1 MTLKTEENEPVD
13 VVKYSKK
20 ICTKLQSEDR
30 KQRKLALKELQ
41 TFLTEKNPDHE
52 NLRNIFNETQVYLV
66 NTLRDKSEEVRET
79 GISFLTFLIIDILP
93 INDFYLTYIFPVLV
107 ERIGTVELIEDSE
120 EIRLEL
126 LVFLSKII
134 SKYTETEQL
143 KPFLNDA
150 VTILC
155 ETVKD
160 RYPAIKEISCRCI
173 VSLAKALPRDF
184 HLQAESLIKPV
195 LTCFNHQ
202 RFKVRVEGINCIG
215 EILMHCTYKAVDM
228 VMIPMAEKLFDSI
241 PIVRRTV
248 AQVAKKW
255 LTEYRD
261 RYSFFHKILPLLLT
275 GLNDEVEETRKEAT
289 EFWETV
295 GLQFQQENEKDLKDE
310 MDFLIEPPKYYL
322 DHLKRPNLGCRVL
335 VQRHVGKIAPAIANE
350 LQSWQAD
357 VRFRCS
363 QLLCSVALHSE
374 SLITMH
380 LQSILPAMFS
390 TARDDDLRVVDNIIR
405 ASEIIGLFVPFESWS
420 KLVFPQIENCSHY
433 GHITVLRSLIMGSPK
448 DLIWSH
454 LEEVTEILETDAI
467 CVSRKKK
474 YQIEMVKC
482 VEAICEKYQA
492 KTESNVGYHLFKI
505 LVTTIALRDIENTHM
520 GINLLENLRT
530 TLNMENVTE
539 LWSSYLKKL
548 LKEINIDPSVWTLV
562 TTQCCIFELVL
573 TESGEAFGEH
583 LDDILPILKEV
594 LDTNTDAECRLK
606 MFLALTVAF
615 EAKDTTLKKSSNLT
629 QFFEEVI
636 KDVFIPSLVW
646 HAGRTAEAMRT
657 MVATCLKTALS
668 PAPNVDLFANGDSF
682 QPLFD
687 KLLPLL
693 LSLVEDAAWKS
704 RVLALECLVLLKQ
717 IAVQKN
723 IWNSDSLIK
732 IYPEM
737 MKRLDDPTEKV
748 REGTTRALVDIFE
761 DCPDD
766 FKAVHYKAHHDLIID
781 TLLIHFDDD
790 EENIQ
795 DLIYDVLKT
804 IAKINKEQ
812 LIAKL
817 EKQKSL
823 LHNQKG
829 CESLIDALK

>member
-1 MTLKTEENEPVD
+1 MTLKAEEETNVD
-13 VVKYSKK
+13 TVKYSKM

-30 KQRKLALKELQ
+30 KQRKQALNDLQ
-41 TFLTEKNPDHE
+41 KFLIDKNPDDE
-52 NLRNIFNETQVYLV
+52 TLRNVFNETQIYLV

-79 GISFLTFLIIDILP
+79 GISFLTSLVIHILP

-107 ERIGTVELIEDSE
+107 ERIGTVELIEESE

-126 LVFLSKII
+126 LLFLSKII
-134 SKYTETEQL
+134 SKYSNTEQL

-160 RYPAIKEISCRCI
+160 KYPTIKESSCQCI
-173 VSLAKALPRDF
+173 VSLAQALPRDF

-195 LTCFNHQ
+195 LTCLNHQ
-202 RFKVRVEGINCIG
+202 RFKVRVEGIKCIG

-228 VMIPMAEKLFDSI
+228 VMVPMAEKLFDSI
-241 PIVRRTV
+241 PLVRRTV

-275 GLNDEVEETRKEAT
+275 GLNDEVQETREEAA
-289 EFWETV
+289 EFWEVV
-295 GLQFQQENEKDLKDE
+295 GLQYQQENEKDLKDE

-322 DHLKRPNLGCRVL
+322 EHLKRPNLGCRVL

-363 QLLCSVALHSE
+363 QLLCAVALHSE
-374 SLITMH
+374 SLLTMH

-390 TARDDDLRVVDNIIR
+390 AARDDDPRVVDNIIR

-420 KLVFPQIENCSHY
+420 KLVFPQIENCPHY
-433 GHITVLRSLIMGSPK
+433 GHITVLRSLVKGSPK
-448 DLIWSH
+448 DLIWDR
-454 LEEVTEILETDAI
+454 LDEVTEILETDNV

-474 YQIEMVKC
+474 FQNELVKC
-482 VEAICEKYQA
+482 VETICEKYQA
-492 KTESNVGYHLFKI
+492 KPDSLVGYHLFKI
-505 LVTTIALRDIENTHM
+505 LITTIALRDVDNTHI
-520 GINLLENLRT
+520 GLHLLENLST
-530 TLNMENVTE
+530 TLNMDNTQE
-539 LWSSYLKKL
+539 LWNTFLRRL
-548 LKEINIDPSVWTLV
+548 LEEINVDPSAWTMV
-562 TTQCCIFELVL
+562 TTQGCIFELVL
-573 TESGEAFGEH
+573 TDSGEAFGKH
-583 LDDILPILKEV
+583 SDYILLILKEV
-594 LDTNTDAECRLK
+594 LDTNTDPECRLK

-615 EAKDTTLKKSSNLT
+615 EAKDVTLKDSNNLT
-629 QFFEEVI
+629 QFFEELI
-636 KDVFIPSLVW
+636 QDVFIPSLVW

-657 MVATCLKTALS
+657 MVANCLKTALS
-668 PAPNVDLFANGDSF
+668 PTPNVDLFANGDTF

-687 KLLPLL
+687 KLIPLL

-704 RVLALECLVLLKQ
+704 RLLALECLVLLKN
-717 IAVQKN
+717 IAVRKAV
-723 IWNSDSLIK
+723 WDTDGLVK
-732 IYPEM
+732 IYPEI

-748 REGTTRALVDIFE
+748 REGATRALVGIFE
-761 DCPDD
+761 DCPED
-766 FKAVHYKAHHDLIID
+766 FKAVHYKAHHELIID

-795 DLIYDVLKT
+795 DLIFDVLKT
-804 IAKINKEQ
+804 MGKINNVQ
-812 LIAKL
+812 LKSKL
-817 EKQKSL
+817 ERQKL
-823 LHNQKG
+823 LLRNKKG
-829 CESLIDALK
+829 CESLLEDLN